1 MLEINNLEVVY
12 NKAVL
17 VLRGV
22 SLTVPEGEIIALLGA
37 NGAGKTTLLRALT
50 GLLDIHDGEVTKGKA
65 LYNGEDLLREQP
77 DAIIRRGLS
86 QVMERRRILADL
98 TIEENL
104 LAGAYTRSDRAE
116 VRADLEAQYERF
128 PVLGDRRNR
137 TAGYLSGGEQQMLAV
152 ARALMSRPK
161 LLLLDEPTL
170 GLAPMLV
177 DEVTDTI
184 RRVNREGISVLLV
197 EQNASVALD
206 VASYGY
212 VLETG
217 KIVQD
222 GPTDRLKQDEDVREF
237 YLGLGGE
244 GRRSYREVKHY
255 RRRKRWLS

>member
-1 MLEINNLEVVY
+1 
-12 NKAVL
+12 
-17 VLRGV
+17 
-22 SLTVPEGEIIALLGA
+22 
-37 NGAGKTTLLRALT
+37 
-50 GLLDIHDGEVTKGKA
+50 
-65 LYNGEDLLREQP
+65 
-77 DAIIRRGLS
+77 
-86 QVMERRRILADL
+86 MERRRILADL

-116 VRADLEAQYERF
+116 VRADLDAQYERF
-128 PVLGDRRNR
+128 PVLGERRNR

-184 RRVNREGISVLLV
+184 RRLNREGISVLLV

-222 GPTDRLKQDEDVREF
+222 GPTDRAGRTRTCASSTSAS
-237 YLGLGGE
+237 GE
-244 GRRSYREVKHY
+244 RADAATGR
-255 RRRKRWLS
+255 

>member
-37 NGAGKTTLLRALT
+37 NGAGKTTLLRAIT

-116 VRADLEAQYERF
+116 VRADLDAQYERF
-128 PVLGDRRNR
+128 PVLGERRNR

-184 RRVNREGISVLLV
+184 RRLNREGISVLLV

>member
-37 NGAGKTTLLRALT
+37 NGAGKTTLLRAIT

-65 LYNGEDLLREQP
+65 LYNGEDLLGDQP
-77 DAIIRRGLS
+77 DAIIRRGLA

-104 LAGAYTRSDRAE
+104 LAGAYTNSDRAE
-116 VRADLEAQYERF
+116 VRSDLGAQYERF

-137 TAGYLSGGEQQMLAV
+137 HAGYLSGGEQQMLAV

-177 DEVTDTI
+177 DEVADII
-184 RRVNREGISVLLV
+184 RRLNHEGLSVMLV
-197 EQNASVALD
+197 EQNASIALS

-222 GPTDRLKQDEDVREF
+222 GPTERLEQDEDVREF